1 MMNRNEFIEQNLG
14 LVYACANRFRNR
26 GIEFDDLY
34 SAGCIGLVKATDNF
48 DESRGVCFSTYAVPV
63 ILGEIKKIFRDGS
76 SIKVSRSMKELS
88 LKIHRT
94 VREFQLVNGYE
105 PSVSQLSEMLCVDT
119 QQIVQSLNATLPPT
133 SLTADN
139 DNEEKQFDIPI
150 SSHEEKI
157 TELLTLRQIVTQLDD
172 DERMLIRLRFFQ
184 NKTQAETGKRLSM
197 SQVQVSRKEKK
208 ILEKLR
214 NYWQ

>member
-1 MMNRNEFIEQNLG
+1 MTDRNEFIEQNLG

-34 SAGCIGLVKATDNF
+34 SAGCIGLIKATDNF

-63 ILGEIKKIFRDGS
+63 ILGEIKKLFRDGS
-76 SIKVSRSMKELS
+76 SIKVSRSMKELA

-133 SLTADN
+133 SLTADSDN
-139 DNEEKQFDIPI
+139 DEKQFDIPI

-172 DERMLIRLRFFQ
+172 DEKMLIRLRFFE
-184 NKTQAETGKRLSM
+184 NKTQTETGKILSM
-197 SQVQVSRKEKK
+197 SQVQISRKEKK
-208 ILEKLR
+208 VLEKLR